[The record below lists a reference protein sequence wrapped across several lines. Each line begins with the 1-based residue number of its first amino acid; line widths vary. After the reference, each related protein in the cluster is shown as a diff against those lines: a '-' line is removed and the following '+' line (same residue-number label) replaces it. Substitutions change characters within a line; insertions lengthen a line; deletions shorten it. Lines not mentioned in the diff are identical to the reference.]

1 MASFAPNK
9 IDTTAIN
16 GGQRYQNGDVVDANA
31 INAPIE
37 ASAWAQQA
45 AEEAQVKADYALQK
59 VNDSEI
65 GEITLSAYP
74 IGSIYLSV
82 SDTSPASLFGGTWE
96 KIKDRFLL
104 ASGDKY
110 ENGATGGEA
119 EHTLTI
125 DEMPGHK
132 HYMVN
137 STEEGTSTIG
147 PSTMAQWSLA
157 SDEPYSLRGNSGTA
171 DMFLTGVVGSSAK
184 HNNMPPYLAVN
195 AWKRIS

>member
-59 VNDSEI
+59 VNESEI

-82 SDTSPASLFGGTWE
+82 VDTSPASLFGGTWE

-110 ENGATGGEA
+110 ANRAKGGSESTTHSHETNVGISSGYIYA
-119 EHTLTI
+119 DAIHGSSTADCSSGQAYAVTASNQTITTTVRSLTTSVTI
-125 DEMPGHK
+125 D
-132 HYMVN
+132 
-137 STEEGTSTIG
+137 
-147 PSTMAQWSLA
+147 
-157 SDEPYSLRGNSGTA
+157 
-171 DMFLTGVVGSSAK
+171 
-184 HNNMPPYLAVN
+184 NMPPYLAVN

>member
-59 VNDSEI
+59 VNESEI

-82 SDTSPASLFGGTWE
+82 VDTSPASIFGGTWE

-110 ENGATGGEA
+110 ANGATGGSVSTTHSHETNVGITGGYIYA
-119 EHTLTI
+119 DAINGASAVDCSSGQAYAVTASHQTVTTTVRSLTTSVTI
-125 DEMPGHK
+125 D
-132 HYMVN
+132 
-137 STEEGTSTIG
+137 
-147 PSTMAQWSLA
+147 
-157 SDEPYSLRGNSGTA
+157 
-171 DMFLTGVVGSSAK
+171 
-184 HNNMPPYLAVN
+184 NMPPYLAVN

>member
-37 ASAWAQQA
+37 ASAWAQQT
-45 AEEAQVKADYALQK
+45 AEEAQVKADFALQK
-59 VNDSEI
+59 VNESEI

-82 SDTSPASLFGGTWE
+82 SEVSPASLFGGTWE

-110 ENGATGGEA
+110 ANGTMGGEA
-119 EHTLTI
+119 THTLTVG
-125 DEMPGHK
+125 EMPTHN
-132 HYMVN
+132 HHVN
-137 STEEGTSTIG
+137 EGKATFDIAYNAGGAANSVAVGDFVGGGGEVKVLAHDTE
-147 PSTMAQWSLA
+147 
-157 SDEPYSLRGNSGTA
+157 N
-171 DMFLTGVVGSSAK
+171 TGGGQP

>member
-37 ASAWAQQA
+37 ASAWAQQT
-45 AEEAQVKADYALQK
+45 AEEAQVKADFALQK
-59 VNDSEI
+59 VNESEI

-82 SDTSPASLFGGTWE
+82 SEVSPASLFGGTWE

-110 ENGATGGEA
+110 ANGTMGGEA
-119 EHTLTI
+119 THTLTVG
-125 DEMPGHK
+125 EMPSHTHK
-132 HYMVN
+132 ISYYGGTQYQESAAYAENYAITYAKDNFYMD
-137 STEEGTSTIG
+137 TSRTG
-147 PSTMAQWSLA
+147 
-157 SDEPYSLRGNSGTA
+157 GNSP
-171 DMFLTGVVGSSAK
+171 
-184 HNNMPPYLAVN
+184 HNNMPPYYAVN
-195 AWKRIS
+195 AWVRVTEEEFNANESL